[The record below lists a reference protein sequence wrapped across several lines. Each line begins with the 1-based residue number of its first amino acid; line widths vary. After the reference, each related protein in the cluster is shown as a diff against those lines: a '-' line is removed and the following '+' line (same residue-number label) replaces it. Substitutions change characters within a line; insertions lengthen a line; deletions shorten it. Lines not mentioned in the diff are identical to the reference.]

1 MVDGGAIEWRQDD
14 EGDGEKVNF
23 LAAED
28 PRFLVPG
35 FWQETVALQK
45 PGIWSQFFPRQN
57 WRYLCH
63 SDPREESRSMPQIGM
78 SRFRYATLDMTG
90 DSSVAMC
97 RQLAQDWVNGL

>member
-57 WRYLCH
+57 WIHPCH
-63 SDPREESRSMPQIGM
+63 SDRREESRSIP
-78 SRFRYATLDMTG
+78 
-90 DSSVAMC
+90 
-97 RQLAQDWVNGL
+97 